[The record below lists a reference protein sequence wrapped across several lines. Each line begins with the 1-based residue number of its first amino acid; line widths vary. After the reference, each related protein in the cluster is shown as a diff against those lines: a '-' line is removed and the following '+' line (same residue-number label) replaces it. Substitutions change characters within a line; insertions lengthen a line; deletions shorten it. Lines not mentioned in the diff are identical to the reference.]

1 MSLLKISHSLNLLAS
16 QKAMF
21 FITARKLIEVS
32 FHHAKQKHKHSL
44 ASFDLKHLRDLQ
56 NQKTEYFVAFKKMNA
71 KRNRQKDKQTRLNQK
86 VVELAATLEQIYMEY
101 AKINPR
107 VHVIKDKLNA

>member
-1 MSLLKISHSLNLLAS
+1 
-16 QKAMF
+16 
-21 FITARKLIEVS
+21 
-32 FHHAKQKHKHSL
+32 
-44 ASFDLKHLRDLQ
+44 
-56 NQKTEYFVAFKKMNA
+56 MNA